1 MYIQI
6 CMCISYQFYMYIY
19 TYIYIY
25 IYTYIYIYI
34 FIYIY
39 IHIYIYEKLKGNTK
53 SSQYNTLSNKDEDR
67 PGNTGWIYKHIHIY
81 IPL

>member
-1 MYIQI
+1 MYIHVYI
-6 CMCISYQFYMYIY
+6 LIVSIYMYVY
-19 TYIYIY
+19 TNMHVHKLSILYVY
-25 IYTYIYIYI
+25 
-34 FIYIY
+34 IYIY